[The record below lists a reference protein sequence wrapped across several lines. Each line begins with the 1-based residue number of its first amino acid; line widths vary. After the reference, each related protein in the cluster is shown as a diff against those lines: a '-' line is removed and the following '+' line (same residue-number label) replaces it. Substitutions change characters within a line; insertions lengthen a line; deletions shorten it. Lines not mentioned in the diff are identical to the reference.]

1 MNNAFYVL
9 IIAIMLYIYIYLE
22 KPEKGYSLLVERS
35 LDYGPK
41 SLVYEGKYKNSFLLF
56 FYSSILIENVH
67 FRSCNVLNPNL

>member
-1 MNNAFYVL
+1 MNNASYVL
-9 IIAIMLYIYIYLE
+9 IIAIMLYIYFYLE

-41 SLVYEGKYKNSFLLF
+41 SLVYEG
-56 FYSSILIENVH
+56 IENGH